1 MRRTANG
8 TEGARAEGEA
18 LRAIHLYSSNK
29 ERKNRNLNGEE
40 EARQNDRSP
49 HCSF

>member
-18 LRAIHLYSSNK
+18 LRAIHL
-29 ERKNRNLNGEE
+29 RILRI
-40 EARQNDRSP
+40 RSEKKTIA
-49 HCSF
+49 HLIVHSKDHSKC